1 MGIFNTRLACYL
13 EQLAKGDIVFFQE
26 SNTTDGFDNSVQVNL
41 RNGQYERLLDNKK
54 PLSNTIY
61 SFWMDCNNGTLY
73 CETCQFIG
81 NLPGELDEKSVHDGN
96 MALYYLFCI
105 SEKPIAEI
113 IKKTLDDSRHID
125 ETVAALSL
133 KYLTYLLKSVNDT
146 VPHTSEGIVDLHDVA
161 NMLCNIDI
169 SYELFKEEHA
179 NDSLDMETIKDEL
192 KSVADYKRDDVKKSL
207 GFKMEYIRPSRE
219 DLETSKLQYNGT
231 NDYKYVGSNDGK
243 ESVRRF

>member
-1 MGIFNTRLACYL
+1 MGIFNTRLVRYL
-13 EQLAKGDIVFFQE
+13 EQLAKGDIIFFQE
-26 SNTTDGFDNSVQVNL
+26 SNITDGFDESLQVNL
-41 RNGQYERLLDNKK
+41 RNGQYERLLDNKN

-61 SFWMDCNNGTLY
+61 SFWIDCNNGALY

-96 MALYYLFCI
+96 MALYFLLCI

-146 VPHTSEGIVDLHDVA
+146 VTQTPDGIVHWRDVD

-179 NDSLDMETIKDEL
+179 NDSLDMETIKEEL
-192 KSVADYKRDDVKKSL
+192 KSVADYKRDDVKNAL
-207 GFKMEYIRPSRE
+207 GFETEYIRHSRE
-219 DLETSKLQYNGT
+219 DLETSKLHYNGT

-243 ESVRRF
+243 KSVRRF